1 MTSAFPAIW
10 KITCISVIPKVLNP
24 SQLKDYRPVPILPI
38 ISKIYKKLILQQMTE
53 FIEKQLIY
61 HKYQSGYRKNHSATT
76 LLMKLYDNI
85 KTSMNKSEITST
97 IFLDYSKVFDSINFY
112 TVIQKK
118 SFIQILQR
126 LFILDNGS
134 FNFSTAFCT
143 NRRIFFFSFNI
154 TLRYRI
160 IVQCDYFFFG

>member
-85 KTSMNKSEITST
+85 KTSMNKSEVIIA
-97 IFLDYSKVFDSINFY
+97 IFAYYSKVFDTVDFY
-112 TVIQKK
+112 KLIQ
-118 SFIQILQR
+118 
-126 LFILDNGS
+126 
-134 FNFSTAFCT
+134 
-143 NRRIFFFSFNI
+143 
-154 TLRYRI
+154 
-160 IVQCDYFFFG
+160 